1 MPVVETELKTKND
14 LLEIINKPNRKSF
27 ILKLGADWCGPCKKI
42 EPLVHE
48 FYKKCPENID
58 IFIIDV
64 DESLELF
71 GLFKTKRIINGIPAL
86 LGYFEDNDDI
96 YPNEFVMG
104 ANENDIEQFFNHMYT
119 TLWKYKNN

>member
-1 MPVVETELKTKND
+1 M
-14 LLEIINKPNRKSF
+14 
-27 ILKLGADWCGPCKKI
+27 
-42 EPLVHE
+42 
-48 FYKKCPENID
+48 Y
-58 IFIIDV
+58 
-64 DESLELF
+64 F

-119 TLWKYKNN
+119 TLWKYKSN